1 MNLGDSYAGGGGGNY
16 SNGTR
21 NNSGQNVT
29 NVRNKESWLT
39 AAGCKPKDLIGIPWM
54 VAFALRADGW
64 WLRQDIIWHKPNPMP
79 ESVTDRCTKSHE
91 YVFLLTKSARYY
103 FDAIAI
109 QEPVSGTANSRGNGI
124 NPKAKKNSAGVK
136 QNESFSGAIN
146 GMVAD
151 RNKRT
156 VWTIEE
162 NAALANW
169 LGEHNPELLHQFLS
183 ESANKPDLWKVSTK
197 SYSGAHFATFPP
209 ALIEPCI
216 LAGTSEHGCCPQCGS
231 PWERILEKERVA
243 TRPGNETKIG
253 RASAHPDSPHEQ
265 HSGMIV
271 GNRDPQRHCT
281 TTKTIG
287 WEPTCECGADLKP
300 VPCTV
305 LDPFN
310 GSGTTGEVARNCGCH
325 YIGCELN
332 PDYVVLTKKRLKQGS
347 LLV

>member
-1 MNLGDSYAGGGGGNY
+1 M
-16 SNGTR
+16 
-21 NNSGQNVT
+21 
-29 NVRNKESWLT
+29 
-39 AAGCKPKDLIGIPWM
+39 
-54 VAFALRADGW
+54 ALQADGW
-64 WLRQDIIWHKPNPMP
+64 YLRQDIIWHKPNPMP

-91 YVFLLTKSARYY
+91 YMFLLTKSARYY

-124 NPKAKKNSAGVK
+124 NPKAKKNSTGVK

-146 GMVAD
+146 GMVSD

-156 VWTIEE
+156 VWT
-162 NAALANW
+162 
-169 LGEHNPELLHQFLS
+169 
-183 ESANKPDLWKVSTK
+183 VSTK

-209 ALIEPCI
+209 DLIEPCI
-216 LAGTSEHGCCPQCGS
+216 LAGTSEHGCCPQCGA
-231 PWERILEKERVA
+231 PWKRVLEKERVA
-243 TRPGNETKIG
+243 TRPGNQTKVG
-253 RASAHPDSPHEQ
+253 RVSDDPGSPYEQ

-281 TTKTIG
+281 TTKTVG
-287 WEPTCECGADLKP
+287 WEPMCKCGAALQP

-310 GSGTTGEVARNCGCH
+310 GSGTTGEVARKNGCF

-332 PDYVVLTKKRLKQGS
+332 PEYVELTKKRLKQGS